1 MAFETRKKKTAA
13 TQQQPAP
20 LAAAAV
26 AGGSAPAA
34 AGQAPCCTPPG
45 SPRQQQAAP
54 LSALTSPGKLD
65 TLLPGYVSRPN
76 SSPVKARLL
85 TAPPVAPVQL
95 AAGHSNEM
103 LPQQQQQQAAA
114 EPVAKRA
121 RTLLSL
127 AATRF
132 GSSSGGR
139 CGATAGG
146 AGSTQAADLPAERGS
161 AAAALEGPALGHLHA
176 DLRAELQQAALL
188 GQQREGQ
195 RCAVEEEEGQGGA
208 AAGSPEPAGQA
219 TAAAKPRRAP
229 IRGAGSSK
237 RKQPPAGKH
246 ADAAAAAPAAA
257 TQAEALGTRASGPQ
271 LPADAELDAAA
282 AALPLPSLAQRLEA
296 SFVVLAQ
303 LHAFLT
309 STHIQVPV
317 LPLHGTAAVCMHSML
332 SMCTS
337 LARACCSWFH
347 VTVHPASPPSAML
360 RAEPLARLLACRPL
374 GAMCGRQRRGCG
386 CSSRWHCPT
395 AS

>member
-1 MAFETRKKKTAA
+1 VAFETRRKKKAA

-20 LAAAAV
+20 LTAAAAAT
-26 AGGSAPAA
+26 AGSTPAA

-65 TLLPGYVSRPN
+65 TLLPGYVSCPN

-95 AAGHSNEM
+95 ASGNAEEM
-103 LPQQQQQQAAA
+103 PPQHQQQLQQAAA
-114 EPVAKRA
+114 EPLSKRA

-127 AATRF
+127 AAARYGG
-132 GSSSGGR
+132 GS
-139 CGATAGG
+139 A
-146 AGSTQAADLPAERGS
+146 QAAALPAEQGS
-161 AAAALEGPALGHLHA
+161 AAAALEGPAGLGHLHA

-195 RCAVEEEEGQGGA
+195 RCAVEEEEGQGAA
-208 AAGSPEPAGQA
+208 AAGSPGQV

-229 IRGAGSSK
+229 IRGSGSSK

-246 ADAAAAAPAAA
+246 ADAAAAAAAA
-257 TQAEALGTRASGPQ
+257 TEAETLGTRASGPQ
-271 LPADAELDAAA
+271 LPTDAELDAAA
-282 AALPLPSLAQRLEA
+282 AALPLPPLLQRLEA

-309 STHIQVPV
+309 STHIQVPCPALPCPALLIV
-317 LPLHGTAAVCMHSML
+317 LHA
-332 SMCTS
+332 
-337 LARACCSWFH
+337 SWQ
-347 VTVHPASPPSAML
+347 A
-360 RAEPLARLLACRPL
+360 
-374 GAMCGRQRRGCG
+374 RQR
-386 CSSRWHCPT
+386 HCDDPT
-395 AS
+395 GLQHVSK